1 MKVAAIGECMIEVS
15 GPAAGARI
23 GFGGDTLNTAVY
35 LARVGSRAAVSVD
48 YLTALGDD
56 PFSDEML
63 AAWQAEGVGIAKVV
77 RRSGRLPGLYLIRTA
92 EGGERSFYY
101 WRDRAPAR
109 ELFEGAEGDKVL
121 RSLAAYDWI
130 YLSGITL
137 SVIGSGCQTLI
148 ERLAALKLGGLRIA
162 FDSNYRPPGWPDA
175 AAARRQFDRL
185 LPLVD
190 IALPTLDDEQ
200 ALHGDADATACAA
213 RLRAV
218 GVGEVVVKMGADG
231 CLVSS
236 AEGNTAIPV
245 PDTVTP
251 VDTTGAGDSF
261 NAAYLAA
268 RLAGQTPR
276 AAAQAGHRLAARV
289 IARHGAIIPREDMDA
304 GKD

>member
-1 MKVAAIGECMIEVS
+1 MKVAAIGECMIEIS
-15 GPAAGARI
+15 GPAGRARI

-35 LARVGSRAAVSVD
+35 LARAGVSVD

-63 AAWQAEGVGIAKVV
+63 RAWQAEGVGIEGIV
-77 RRSGRLPGLYLIRTA
+77 RRPGRLPGLYLIRTN

-109 ELFEGAEGDKVL
+109 ELFAGDGAAVL
-121 RSLAAYDWI
+121 ESLAAYDWV

-137 SVIGSGCQTLI
+137 SVIGAAGCQALAG
-148 ERLAALKLGGLRIA
+148 RLGELKAGGLRLA
-162 FDSNYRPPGWPDA
+162 FDSNYRPRGWPEA
-175 AAARRQFDRL
+175 AAARTEFDRL

-200 ALHGDADATACAA
+200 ALYGDGDGAACAA
-213 RLRAV
+213 RHRAA
-218 GVGEVVVKMGADG
+218 GVAEVVVKMGADG
-231 CLVSS
+231 CLVA
-236 AEGNTAIPV
+236 AEGGTTTIPV
-245 PDTVTP
+245 PETLAP

-268 RLAGQTPR
+268 RLAGRAP
-276 AAAQAGHRLAARV
+276 AAAAAAGHQLAARV
-289 IARHGAIIPREDMDA
+289 IGCHGAILPKESRE
-304 GKD
+304 